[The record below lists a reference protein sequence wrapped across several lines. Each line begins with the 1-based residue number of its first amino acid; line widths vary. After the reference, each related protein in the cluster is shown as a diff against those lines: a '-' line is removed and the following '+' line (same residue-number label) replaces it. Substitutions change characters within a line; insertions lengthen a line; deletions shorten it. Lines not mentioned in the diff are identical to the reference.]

1 MVGVG
6 VGGGGVGEGP
16 GVIPAVPYTS
26 RIVRVGLRAGLPG
39 SSHPV
44 RNKEKINQPVP
55 IRIFRKGS
63 SMGLNITS
71 FIIREI
77 REWGIAQVEVICGSE
92 GCKGV
97 LVATD

>member
-1 MVGVG
+1 
-6 VGGGGVGEGP
+6 
-16 GVIPAVPYTS
+16 
-26 RIVRVGLRAGLPG
+26 
-39 SSHPV
+39 
-44 RNKEKINQPVP
+44 
-55 IRIFRKGS
+55 
-63 SMGLNITS
+63 MGLNITS